1 VEFSWSSSSHEA
13 VKMAI
18 RPMAA
23 QPCLRRNDR
32 FFPWPAPPLMVGAR
46 LSETKMAGL
55 STHVLD
61 TVRGGPAEGVEIELF
76 GIDPDGSRLS
86 LARVRTNSDGRTDA
100 PLISAAAA
108 RVGTFELIFH
118 IGDYFRRSGARAAEP
133 PFLDAI
139 PIRFSVADPKAHY
152 HVPLL
157 ASPWSYSTYR
167 GS

>member
-1 VEFSWSSSSHEA
+1 
-13 VKMAI
+13 
-18 RPMAA
+18 
-23 QPCLRRNDR
+23 
-32 FFPWPAPPLMVGAR
+32 
-46 LSETKMAGL
+46 MAGL

-61 TVRGGPAEGVEIELF
+61 TVRGGPAEGVAIELYSI
-76 GIDPDGSRLS
+76 GQDGSRLS
-86 LARVRTNSDGRTDA
+86 LLRTLTNADGRTDT

-108 RVGTFELIFH
+108 RVGIFELVFH
-118 IGDYFRRSGARAAEP
+118 VGDYFRRSGAKTAEP